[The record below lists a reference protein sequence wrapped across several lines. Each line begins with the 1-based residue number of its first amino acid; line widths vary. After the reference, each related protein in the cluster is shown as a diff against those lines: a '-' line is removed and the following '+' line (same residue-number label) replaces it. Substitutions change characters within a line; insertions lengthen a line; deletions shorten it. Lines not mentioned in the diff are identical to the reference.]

1 MNRLLDRH
9 VVVVVDDEPEVL
21 SALKRSLRTEF
32 CQVLATESP
41 EQALRW
47 VETRD
52 VSAIVADQRMPGMTG
67 TELLAWVGA
76 CRPGTARI
84 ILTGHAARTSEIPHL
99 KRSIDCMIGKPWDDA
114 MLRRTIRDF
123 LSERELEEMSE
134 KVAEHP
140 KK

>member
-21 SALKRSLRTEF
+21 SALKRSLRAES
-32 CQVLATESP
+32 CHVLATESP

-76 CRPGTARI
+76 CSPVTARI
-84 ILTGHAARTSEIPHL
+84 ILTGHAAHTSAIPHL
-99 KRSIDCMIGKPWDDA
+99 KRWIDCMIGKPWDDA

-123 LSERELEEMSE
+123 LSERELEDMNKE
-134 KVAEHP
+134 VPEHP